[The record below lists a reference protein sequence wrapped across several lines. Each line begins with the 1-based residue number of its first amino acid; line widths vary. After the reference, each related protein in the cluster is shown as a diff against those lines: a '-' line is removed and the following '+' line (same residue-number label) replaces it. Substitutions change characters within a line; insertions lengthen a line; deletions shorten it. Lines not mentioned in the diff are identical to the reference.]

1 MKSSFYFHSQNY
13 MRDVKVTGSRGNV
26 DRALVEIKK
35 KTADFVKREN
45 DTGKFW
51 MVKYGSSITIL

>member
-1 MKSSFYFHSQNY
+1 

-45 DTGKFW
+45 DSGEFWQDKFC
-51 MVKYGSSITIL
+51 SSFPILHLFFCRIFKL

>member
-45 DTGKFW
+45 DTGKF
-51 MVKYGSSITIL
+51 